1 MSDRVYYRLDQFQYT
16 SSTACLCT
24 LHSSGVTYTES
35 IQYSL
40 SIFLYIMD
48 TIQFVSVHSTGDPA
62 AIFLW

>member
-16 SSTACLCT
+16 SSTACLST